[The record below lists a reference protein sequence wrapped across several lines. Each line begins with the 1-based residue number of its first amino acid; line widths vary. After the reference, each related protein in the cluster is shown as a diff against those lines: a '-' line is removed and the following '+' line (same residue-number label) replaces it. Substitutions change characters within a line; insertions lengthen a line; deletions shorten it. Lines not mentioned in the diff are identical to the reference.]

1 MAGPFEPLPAMN
13 EAPTLALADR
23 EVSLFQCLAHLQQP
37 CLILYS
43 GAAAGQ
49 RFDLDEGLSLI
60 GRSPSAAVRVEAI
73 GISRRH
79 AELRVA
85 SDGVELRDLGSANF
99 TYVNDVQVNGSVRL
113 ADGDLV
119 RVANVVMRF
128 HDRRSID
135 ALLHDRIYRLATIDI
150 GTEVYNRRY
159 LQEAARLALVRAR
172 RDGLPLALVC
182 LDLDDFKSVNDRWGH
197 PAGDRVL
204 KESAAVVSAAL
215 RPTDVLGRWGGEE
228 FAVLLK
234 DTDATAAAKV
244 AERLRDAM
252 ASHVFVIEPA
262 GPRPAVHHRQT
273 ISLGVAEVEPSM
285 TDEFDLLAAADRMLY
300 AAKRAGRN
308 RVVVAGR
315 D

>member
-1 MAGPFEPLPAMN
+1 MN

-43 GAAAGQ
+43 GPGAGQ
-49 RFDLDEGLSLI
+49 RFDLEEGVSLI

-79 AELRVA
+79 AELCVA
-85 SDGVELRDLGSANF
+85 AEGVELRDLGSANH
-99 TYVNDVQVNGSVRL
+99 TYVNDRQLTGSVKL

-159 LQEAARLALVRAR
+159 LQEAARLALGRAR
-172 RDGLPLALVC
+172 REGTPMALVC
-182 LDLDDFKSVNDRWGH
+182 LDLDDFKSVNDRYGH

-204 KESAAVVSAAL
+204 KECAAVVAAAL
-215 RPTDVLGRWGGEE
+215 RPDDVLGRWGGEE

-234 DTDATAAAKV
+234 HTDADTAAKV
-244 AERLRDAM
+244 AERLRA
-252 ASHVFVIEPA
+252 ALAGHVFVIELQ
-262 GPRPAVHHRQT
+262 GPEGRRTVQHRQT
-273 ISLGVAEVEPSM
+273 ISLGVAALEPSM
-285 TDEFDLLAAADRMLY
+285 NDEFDLLAAADRMLY